1 MLSQKQGKQLN
12 RAECK
17 FHTAPS
23 LIPREGYPPTA
34 IHPKSPGSHLDAREV
49 VAVVDVLK
57 QPKKTTS
64 SSRWDTREVV
74 VVVAG
79 WNAQKN
85 HLQFAFGREGGG
97 GRGVD
102 GTTEKNHLRLAF
114 GCEGGGGGS
123 RRVETTEKSH
133 LRLAFGREGGGGE
146 VVAGW
151 YVWSSS
157 HSNRPPWAG
166 FSRVGP
172 PLVIVVIAAVGCRHC
187 CGSSLLRC
195 DYASSLWC
203 CWRFSSALR
212 SLRRCRM

>member
-17 FHTAPS
+17 FRTAPS
-23 LIPREGYPPTA
+23 LIPREGYPPTV

-64 SSRWDTREVV
+64 SSRWDMREEV

-85 HLQFAFGREGGG
+85 HLQFAFG
-97 GRGVD
+97 
-102 GTTEKNHLRLAF
+102 
-114 GCEGGGGGS
+114 CEGGGGGS
-123 RRVETTEKSH
+123 RRVETTKKSH
-133 LRLAFGREGGGGE
+133 LWLAFGCEGGGGG
-146 VVAGW
+146 VVPGW

-166 FSRVGP
+166 FSRVGL
-172 PLVIVVIAAVGCRHC
+172 PLVIVVITAVGCRHC

-195 DYASSLWC
+195 DYTSSLWC
-203 CWRFSSALR
+203 CWRFSSVLR